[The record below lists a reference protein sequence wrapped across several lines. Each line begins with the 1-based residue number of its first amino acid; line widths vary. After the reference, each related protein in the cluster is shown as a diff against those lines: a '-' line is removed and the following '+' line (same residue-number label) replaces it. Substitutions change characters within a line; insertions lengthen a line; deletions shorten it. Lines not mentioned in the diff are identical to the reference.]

1 MAQYENQV
9 KQVKLEME
17 NDFNNKLGEMRSKH
31 DLEKSRL
38 KMM

>member
-17 NDFNNKLGEMRSKH
+17 NDFNNKLCEMRSKQ

-38 KMM
+38 KMR